1 MSTFEKT
8 YQVPFDAA
16 TTYAHWVSS
25 DTVIPPAA
33 TMNIDPRVGG
43 VYQLVMPGGFSMNG
57 TFTQVEPGKA
67 LKYTWLWDGDD
78 EESVVSVT
86 FSENADGTAVH
97 IVHGEFATQAAYN
110 NHATGWDSYVDGF
123 IAHVRARSSRP

>member
-8 YQVPFDAA
+8 YQVPFDTG
-16 TTYAHWVSS
+16 TTYDYWVSS

-33 TMNIDPRVGG
+33 SMNIDPREGG

-57 TFTQVEPGKA
+57 KFTEVEPGKA
-67 LKYTWLWDGDD
+67 LRYSWLWDGDD

-86 FSENADGTAVH
+86 FSANADGTAVH
-97 IVHGEFATQAAYN
+97 IIHGEFATQEAYD
-110 NHATGWDSYVDGF
+110 NHATGWDSYVEGF
-123 IAHVRARSSRP
+123 TAFVRARTG